1 MSAAAPRRTKRFD
14 PGPLVP
20 IHELPEGILRKGLA
34 SRLVRRGES
43 AYDPLWRYLRK
54 VDRLPYLGQGA
65 QIRFGEYDIG
75 MRTPNRIPTRVDFAE
90 ELITVGRKV
99 VIPFN
104 SLRGLMVAHGLMPRR
119 TVPVFAVLI
128 KVDGCDSYVPL
139 HRCQP
144 DETTID
150 LAEFLA
156 KRLRVPLGVASR
168 PLGFLVNPG
177 SARILHARGETPL
190 FELRTVLSTLTPD
203 GRARVRLLAGG
214 EQIPLVE
221 EPDPLGWYERWGI
234 IVGDLLGIVARRAK
248 SKYGR
253 GMED

>member
-1 MSAAAPRRTKRFD
+1 MNGPDPPGVKRFD

-20 IHELPEGILRKGLA
+20 ILELPEGILRKGFMA
-34 SRLVRRGES
+34 RLIRRGDS
-43 AYDPLWRYLRK
+43 AYDPLWRYLSK
-54 VDRLPYLGQGA
+54 VDRLTYLGQGA
-65 QIRFGEYDIG
+65 QVRFGEYDIG

-90 ELITVGRKV
+90 EMITVGRKL
-99 VIPFN
+99 VIPFG
-104 SLRGLMVAHGLMPRR
+104 SLRALMVAHGLMPRR

-128 KVDGCDSYVPL
+128 RVDGCDSYLPV

-144 DETTID
+144 DETAID

-156 KRLRVPLGVASR
+156 KRLRVPLGIASR
-168 PLGFLVNPG
+168 PLGFIVEPG
-177 SARILHARGETPL
+177 SPRIAHAGGETPL
-190 FELRTVLSTLTPD
+190 YELRTVLSTLTPD
-203 GRARVRLLAGG
+203 GRARVRLLTGG

-221 EPDPLGWYERWGI
+221 QPDPLGWYERWGI
-234 IVGDLLGIVARRAK
+234 IFGDLLSIVARRVK